1 MRDTSK
7 VHASYNIAR
16 MISRRAVLLGAGA
29 VVLGARASAQT
40 TKKTLRIVVPFPAGG
55 GTDVLARV
63 VAEKLKDNYA
73 PAVIV
78 ENKVGASGRTGVE
91 AVKNADP
98 DGTTL
103 LFTPDFLMT
112 VYPHSFRKLSYDP
125 LADFVPIA
133 LIARSG
139 LALAA
144 GPALPPEVK
153 TVREYVEWARE
164 HPKQA
169 FYATTAAGGT
179 PHFVGV
185 MLARDAG
192 IALSPV
198 HYKGGAPALQ
208 DLMGGQI
215 PVSINPVS
223 ELLPQLQGGKIRVL
237 AVTSGE
243 RSKFLPDVPTMT
255 ESGFPEIVLAPW
267 LGFFAPARTPPDVV
281 KRLANGIADAT
292 AFGDT
297 QRSFIKMGM
306 DAVAMTQVGFAGVL
320 KSDLERWGPIVKA
333 SGFTAED

>member
-1 MRDTSK
+1 MT
-7 VHASYNIAR
+7 
-16 MISRRAVLLGAGA
+16 RRAFLVAASALALP
-29 VVLGARASAQT
+29 LARSAAAQT
-40 TKKTLRIVVPFPAGG
+40 TTKPLRIIVPFPAGG
-55 GTDVLARV
+55 GTDVAARLI
-63 VAEKLKDNYA
+63 ADKLRGNYA

-78 ENKVGASGRTGVE
+78 ENRVGASGRTGVE
-91 AVKNADP
+91 AVAHAAP

-125 LADFVPIA
+125 LADFTPIA

-144 GPALPPEVK
+144 GPALPAEVK
-153 TVREYVEWARE
+153 TVRQYVDWARAN
-164 HPKQA
+164 PKQA

-192 IALSPV
+192 VALSPV

-215 PVSINPVS
+215 AVSINPIG
-223 ELLPQLQGGKIRVL
+223 ELLPQLPAGKIRVL
-237 AVTSGE
+237 AVTSAQ

-255 ESGFPEIVLAPW
+255 ESGFPNIVISPW
-267 LGFFAPARTPPDVV
+267 LGFFAPGKTPPDMV
-281 KRLANGIADAT
+281 KRLANGVTDAT
-292 AFGDT
+292 QHGEAQIGMLKLGMEPQAMSPLAFREIVR
-297 QRSFIKMGM
+297 Q
-306 DAVAMTQVGFAGVL
+306 
-320 KSDLERWGPIVKA
+320 DLERWGPI
-333 SGFTAED
+333 